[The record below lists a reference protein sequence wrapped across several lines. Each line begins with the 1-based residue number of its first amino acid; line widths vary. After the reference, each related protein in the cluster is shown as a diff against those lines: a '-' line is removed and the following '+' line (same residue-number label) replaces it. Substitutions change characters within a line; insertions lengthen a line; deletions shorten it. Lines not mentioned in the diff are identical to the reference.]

1 MDWVVDVSVG
11 PCATLSLHVG
21 GMLVGTLLFQ
31 IGILVTMKF
40 EQNAQIC
47 GIYGIDLGALT
58 IGFFVV

>member
-1 MDWVVDVSVG
+1 
-11 PCATLSLHVG
+11 
-21 GMLVGTLLFQ
+21 MLVGTLLFQ